1 METDIDNNKS
11 DNRAN
16 EFEQQLRMETRA
28 VNSNKTDIY
37 LNAYESSALNHE
49 YKNLN
54 QHDKD
59 MIDSREVKVFV
70 FCDNIGHFLPD
81 LLIHRRLGI
90 FVDSY
95 SN

>member
-28 VNSNKTDIY
+28 ANSNKTDIY
-37 LNAYESSALNHE
+37 LNAYEPSPQNHE

-54 QHDKD
+54 QHDL
-59 MIDSREVKVFV
+59 
-70 FCDNIGHFLPD
+70 NQFLT
-81 LLIHRRLGI
+81 LTSIL
-90 FVDSY
+90 
-95 SN
+95 